1 MDFTPVKQFMDFMAN
16 TQTPGNAIEIYL
28 GSKKVFEYTSG
39 YSDLENKTPLSG
51 KEHYFIY
58 SCSKLATVTAGM
70 QLIER
75 GKFLATD
82 PLHDYIPEYRNVQV
96 LSEDGTLK
104 KAENTITIGDL
115 FSMTSGYSYD
125 YAAALKKAQ
134 DINNGVADTHT
145 FVKCLAQTPIGF
157 EPGTHWQYG
166 LSHDILA
173 DVIAIVSGMSFSEYV
188 TKNIFEPLN
197 MTSSTYRL
205 TDKIAENMAEQYSFV
220 PNDVDEFD
228 PVAAQI
234 NGCAT
239 AGTFQNIGKSNHLVF
254 SDQYDSGGAGI
265 ITTVSDYAKFT
276 AALANNGTG
285 INGARVLSPQG
296 VALMRS
302 NRLCETALRDFS
314 WEQLKGYGYGYGV
327 RTMINPAIGGSLS
340 NVGEFGWGGA
350 AGSSVWIDN
359 SLNLG
364 VFYAQHCLNPREQFY
379 QPRLRNVI
387 YSCL

>member
-1 MDFTPVKQFMDFMAN
+1 MDFTPVKQFMDFMAEA
-16 TQTPGNAIEIYL
+16 QTPGNAIEIYL
-28 GSKKVFEYTSG
+28 GGKKVFEYTSG

-58 SCSKLATVTAGM
+58 SCSKVATATAGI

-75 GKFLATD
+75 GKILATD
-82 PLHDYIPEYRNVQV
+82 PLYDYIPEYRNIQV
-96 LSEDGTLK
+96 RSEDGTLK
-104 KAENTITIGDL
+104 KAENAITIGDL

-125 YAAALKKAQ
+125 YADALKKTQ
-134 DINNGVADTHT
+134 ELNGGVADTHT
-145 FVKCLAQTPIGF
+145 FVKCLAQTPVDF
-157 EPGTHWQYG
+157 EPGTRWRYG

-173 DVIAIVSGMSFSEYV
+173 DVIAVVSGMSFSEYV
-188 TKNIFEPLN
+188 TKNIFEPLD

-220 PNDVDEFD
+220 PNGVDEID
-228 PVAAQI
+228 PVAAQM
-234 NGCAT
+234 NGRTT
-239 AGTFQNIGKSNHLVF
+239 AGTFKNIGKSNYLVF

-285 INGARVLSPQG
+285 INGSKILSPQG

-302 NRLCETALRDFS
+302 DRLNETLLRDFT
-314 WEQLKGYGYGYGV
+314 WEPLRGYSYGYGV
-327 RTMINPAIGGSLS
+327 RTLINPAIGGSLS
-340 NVGEFGWGGA
+340 NVGEFGWSGA
-350 AGSSVWIDN
+350 AGSTLLVDT

-364 VFYAQHCLNPREQFY
+364 VFYAQHCLNPREEFY
-379 QPRLRNVI
+379 QPRLKNII